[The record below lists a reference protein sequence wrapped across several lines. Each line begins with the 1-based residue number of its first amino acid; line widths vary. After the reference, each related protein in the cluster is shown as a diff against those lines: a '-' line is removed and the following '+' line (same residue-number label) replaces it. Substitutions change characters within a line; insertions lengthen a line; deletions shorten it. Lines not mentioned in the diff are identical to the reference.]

1 MLARGFDR
9 RGAPRRRQPTGSVA
23 RVLGAVT
30 TVAGALVLA
39 ACGSSGSAGSSGGT
53 SASKAAARSSAST
66 GESGTTSGAHGGIAA
81 GACRHVPKPA
91 SRSGERDS
99 KPTQSLDAAHT
110 YTVRLV
116 TNCGAIAIQLDVQ
129 QAPKTAASFASLVR
143 HGFYDNLTF
152 HRVVPGFVIQGGD
165 PNGNGTGGPGY
176 EVVEAPPRALE
187 YTRGVVAMAKAE
199 AQPSG
204 ASGSQFFIVTAANA
218 DLPPQYAL
226 VGRVVSGDDA
236 VQAISRVPTEAGPD
250 GEHGTPS
257 IPIVIE
263 RAELKTA

>member
-1 MLARGFDR
+1 MTA
-9 RGAPRRRQPTGSVA
+9 
-23 RVLGAVT
+23 
-30 TVAGALVLA
+30 AGALVLA
-39 ACGSSGSAGSSGGT
+39 ACGSSSSSGGA

-66 GESGTTSGAHGGIAA
+66 GESQTTSVAHGAPAA
-81 GACRHVPKPA
+81 AACRHVPAPA
-91 SRSGERDS
+91 SRSGEREPR
-99 KPTQSLDAAHT
+99 PTQPLAAAHT

-116 TNCGAIAIQLDVQ
+116 TNCGTIAIQLDVRE
-129 QAPKTAASFASLVR
+129 APKTATSFASLVE

-152 HRVVPGFVIQGGD
+152 QRVVPGFVIQGGD

-176 EVVEAPPRALE
+176 EVVEPPPRALE
-187 YTRGVVAMAKAE
+187 YTHGVVAMAKAE
-199 AQPSG
+199 AQPPG

-226 VGRVVSGDDA
+226 VGRVVSGDVA
-236 VQAISRVPTEAGPD
+236 VQAISRVPTVAGPD

-263 RAELKTA
+263 KAELRTT